1 MRHASKK
8 SVFKVLRNL
17 EIAVV
22 IDIGTERCTESLMEA
37 FPDAHHVL
45 IESNPTWIPLYEDVY
60 SEISFE
66 AHHFTA
72 SSQNRVDEL
81 KFCVNGGPVLLK
93 IDVDGQELDC
103 LHGCSGLFG
112 RVSAVVV
119 EATADRLSGI
129 VAFLEQHDFRLFDIV
144 DLCYCGPQLHQ
155 VDLVFVHASAE
166 GHVRVAWD
174 INLFQDS
181 SLLATD

>member
-17 EIAVV
+17 GIAVV
-22 IDIGTERCTESLMEA
+22 IDIGTERCTESLIEA

-45 IESNPTWIPLYEDVY
+45 IESNPAWIPLYEDIY
-60 SEISFE
+60 SGISFE
-66 AHHFTA
+66 AHNFTA
-72 SSQNRVDEL
+72 SSQNRVDRL
-81 KFCVNGGPVLLK
+81 KFSVCGGPSLLK

-112 RVSAVVV
+112 SASAVVV
-119 EATADRLSGI
+119 EATTDRLSGI
-129 VAFLEQHDFRLFDIV
+129 VAFLEQHDFRLFDLV

-155 VDLVFVHASAE
+155 VDLVFVRACE
-166 GHVRVAWD
+166 EPKVRVAWD
-174 INLFQDS
+174 ISLFQDS
-181 SLLATD
+181 SLLNPD

>member
-8 SVFKVLRNL
+8 SVFKVLRKL
-17 EIAVV
+17 GISVV
-22 IDIGTERCTESLMEA
+22 IDVGAERCTESLIEA

-45 IESNPTWIPLYEDVY
+45 IESNPAWIPLYEDVY
-60 SEISFE
+60 RGISFE
-66 AHHFTA
+66 AHNLTA
-72 SSQNRVDEL
+72 SSQNRVDQL
-81 KFCVNGGPVLLK
+81 KCVAHGGPALLK
-93 IDVDGQELDC
+93 IDIDGQELDC

-119 EATADRLSGI
+119 EATTDRLSGI
-129 VAFLEQHDFRLFDIV
+129 VDFLEQHGFRLFDIV

-155 VDLVFVHASAE
+155 VDLVFVHASVE
-166 GHVRVAWD
+166 HHVRVAWD

-181 SLLATD
+181 SLLATE

>member
-8 SVFKVLRNL
+8 SVFRVLRNL
-17 EIAVV
+17 RISVV
-22 IDIGTERCTESLMEA
+22 IDIGAERCTESLIEA

-45 IESNPTWIPLYEDVY
+45 IESNPTWIPLHKDVY

-66 AHHFTA
+66 SHNFAA

-81 KFCVNGGPVLLK
+81 KFSDCGGPVLLK

-103 LHGCSGLFG
+103 LHGCSGLLE

-119 EATADRLSGI
+119 EATTDRLSGI
-129 VAFLEQHDFRLFDIV
+129 VDFLERHNFRLFDIV